1 MHDQRS
7 IILARV
13 RRVLAERIR
22 PAESTLVCP
31 LEVAAWQV
39 TGPDGI
45 PGRGEPVP
53 AQVALAADY
62 APFAVGMPWGP
73 PWGTTWFRFRA
84 TVPSDRRESPLEAV
98 VDLGWTSDSVGG
110 QAEGLVVDKAGRIIK
125 GLHPRNAWV
134 PVTLTDKGKV
144 RFFVEAAANPEILR
158 ARSFAP
164 TSLGRKDTADP
175 APLYRLRRSSG
186 WPRCSRRTPPGGG
199 PSCEASTTR
208 WTPST

>member
-62 APFAVGMPWGP
+62 APFAVGMPWGC
-73 PWGTTWFRFRA
+73 
-84 TVPSDRRESPLEAV
+84 L
-98 VDLGWTSDSVGG
+98 LYTS
-110 QAEGLVVDKAGRIIK
+110 
-125 GLHPRNAWV
+125 
-134 PVTLTDKGKV
+134 
-144 RFFVEAAANPEILR
+144 
-158 ARSFAP
+158 
-164 TSLGRKDTADP
+164 
-175 APLYRLRRSSG
+175 
-186 WPRCSRRTPPGGG
+186 RCV
-199 PSCEASTTR
+199 
-208 WTPST
+208 

>member
-1 MHDQRS
+1 MGS
-7 IILARV
+7 
-13 RRVLAERIR
+13 
-22 PAESTLVCP
+22 
-31 LEVAAWQV
+31 
-39 TGPDGI
+39 
-45 PGRGEPVP
+45 
-53 AQVALAADY
+53 
-62 APFAVGMPWGP
+62 

-175 APLYRLRRSSG
+175 APSIGSPAPRSSRSTRRSASSSLTWSRSLG

-199 PSCEASTTR
+199 PSCEALTTR